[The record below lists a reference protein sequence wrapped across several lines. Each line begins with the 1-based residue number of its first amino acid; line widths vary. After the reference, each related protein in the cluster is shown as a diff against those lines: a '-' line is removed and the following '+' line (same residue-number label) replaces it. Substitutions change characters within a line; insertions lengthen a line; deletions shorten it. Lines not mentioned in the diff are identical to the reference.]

1 MVNGRRST
9 RTINPAYAASLYDA
23 AVDKSN
29 AALVDD
35 ERGQTKAELTRRR
48 ILDAAAKVF
57 RARGFVGARLT
68 DIATEAGLQAGS
80 LYYHFASR
88 EALVEEVMST
98 GHRRVEREVRDGL
111 AALGPD
117 ADPIDRLRTAIR
129 GHLLAVLACTD
140 ATSASIKMIGQ
151 VPPDIRERL
160 LDQQRAYG
168 NLWRDILVEA
178 RNAGRIKDGLD
189 LSIVRMTII
198 GSLNWSVEW
207 YHVDKGNPE
216 KIADDMAQVM
226 LEGLQR

>member
-1 MVNGRRST
+1 M
-9 RTINPAYAASLYDA
+9 
-23 AVDKSN
+23 DKTDGV
-29 AALVDD
+29 LVDD

-98 GHRRVEREVRDGL
+98 GHRRTEAEVRERL
-111 AALGPD
+111 ATLGPD
-117 ADPIDRLRTAIR
+117 ADPIDRLCTAIR
-129 GHLLAVLACTD
+129 AHLLAVLASTD

-168 NLWRDILVEA
+168 NLWRDMLIDA
-178 RNAGRIKDGLD
+178 RDAGRLKDGLD

-198 GSLNWSVEW
+198 GALNWSVEW
-207 YHVDKGNPE
+207 YHMEKGDPE
-216 KIADDMAQVM
+216 KIANDMATVM
-226 LEGLQR
+226 LQGLLR